1 MSRQSLTFFLL
12 IASFGI
18 LFAGC
23 GSPPTEE
30 QFDEFTFTD
39 KDLETV
45 HEIADASSSASGAIA
60 ETTLEGEDVTGGV
73 SISVT
78 DANSSFS
85 STSSSPVIT
94 ALTSSVALNVDVSKQ
109 RLYDNIRT
117 VVFDQGTG
125 NVYRVNNPFLNVRSS
140 MDVSA
145 TQIARLNQGDVMT
158 VLDIPN
164 AGWAKV
170 RLQDG
175 KEGYVSF
182 RYIAKLTTDQKLAEE
197 KKQFEGKY
205 FVDYAFLNIRKDPS
219 TQAEKLAELPG
230 QSIIKPL
237 SMNGEWARISYAGK
251 EGFVSTQYLEPFL
264 PVFLVR
270 QDQYTLPILQ
280 YHAEDTTSIAALS
293 KHVAAL
299 KAAGKK
305 VVTLRTLYDTVLA
318 QESKDSRIA
327 PGTVALTVLG
337 VNAQNV
343 KAVGDALQTAGVGG
357 TLFIQT
363 KDVGVAGI
371 TEKTILNLMANGN
384 DLQSGGHTGDDLRS
398 MTDSQVSLELAQSK
412 KLIEEI
418 TRKEVYVVGYPK
430 GGVNDRI
437 MEKAA
442 DLAYL
447 FGEAQ
452 SPDIVFTRSS
462 FLRLPGLIVGSGM
475 SPEDVVK
482 LAR

>member
-12 IASFGI
+12 IVSFGI

-23 GSPPTEE
+23 GSPAEQ

-39 KDLETV
+39 SDLQTV
-45 HEIADASSSASGAIA
+45 HEIADGSSSSASGSAIV
-60 ETTLEGEDVTGGV
+60 ESTLGGEDVTGTAM
-73 SISVT
+73 ISVVDT
-78 DANSSFS
+78 G
-85 STSSSPVIT
+85 STVSPVVS
-94 ALTSSVALNVDVSKQ
+94 ALTSSVAPVVDTEKQ

-117 VVFDQGTG
+117 AVFDQGGG
-125 NVYRVNNPFLNVRSS
+125 NIYRVNNPFLNVRAS

-145 TQIARLNQGDVMT
+145 TQVARLNQGDVMT

-182 RYIAKLTTDQKLAEE
+182 RYIAKLTTDQKLPEE

-205 FVDYAFLNIRKDPS
+205 FVDYAFLNMRKDPS
-219 TQAEKLAELPG
+219 TQSEKLVEIPG
-230 QSIIKPL
+230 QAIIKPL
-237 SMNGEWARISYAGK
+237 SMNGEWARVSYSGK
-251 EGFVSTQYLEPFL
+251 EGYVSAQYLKPFL

-270 QDQYTLPILQ
+270 QDEYTLPILQ
-280 YHAEDTTSIAALS
+280 YHAEDAASIAALP

-299 KAAGKK
+299 KTAGKK
-305 VVTLRTLYDTVLA
+305 IVTLRALYDTVMA
-318 QESKDSRIA
+318 QESRDSRIA
-327 PGTVALTVLG
+327 PGSVAITVLG
-337 VNAQNV
+337 VNAKNV
-343 KAVGDALQTAGVGG
+343 KAVGDALQAAGVGG

-363 KDVGVAGI
+363 KDVGVSGI
-371 TEKTILNLMANGN
+371 TEKTILNLLANGN
-384 DLQSGGHTGDDLRS
+384 DLQSGGHTGDDLRA
-398 MTDSQVSLELAQSK
+398 MTDSQVSLELGQSK
-412 KLIEEI
+412 KLIEDI
-418 TRKEVYVVGYPK
+418 THREVYAVGYPK

-452 SPDIVFTRSS
+452 SPDTVFTRSA
-462 FLRLPGLIVGSGM
+462 FLRLPSLIVGSGM

-482 LAR
+482 LAK